1 MKRAALLALALFP
14 SLALAHS
21 PFKGLSSFYN
31 GVLHPALVPAHLTLL
46 LATGLLIGRQG
57 PQNNR
62 MTAIGLLLAGIA
74 GLTTS
79 RLIGEPDLQVP
90 MLAVTALLALLVAL
104 DLDLPQLALTAV
116 GVAVGFAVGLDSNPQ
131 VFSGKA
137 LTASLIGSG
146 VGMYLLL
153 IYPMA
158 LSESLQKR
166 PWQRVLVRV
175 FGSWLAASAILVLA
189 LQFAPTQVA

>member
-1 MKRAALLALALFP
+1 MKRAALLALTLFP

-21 PFKGLSSFYN
+21 PFKGLNSFYN
-31 GVLHPALVPAHLTLL
+31 GALHPALVPAHLTLL
-46 LATGLLIGRQG
+46 LAAGLLIGRQG

-62 MTAIGLLLAGIA
+62 AAVIGLLLAA
-74 GLTTS
+74 VVGLTVS
-79 RLIGEPDLQVP
+79 RTIGEPDLQIP
-90 MLAVTALLALLVAL
+90 MLVATTLLALLVAL
-104 DLDLPQLALTAV
+104 EMSLPPMVLAATA
-116 GVAVGFAVGLDSNPQ
+116 AAIGFSVGLDSNPQ
-131 VFSGKA
+131 VFNGKA

-146 VGMYLLL
+146 LGLYLLT

-189 LQFAPTQVA
+189 LQFAPQQMA